1 MKIKLFCFLCLAGLI
16 CPSCEKDS
24 EKESLRK
31 TYKCIFIG
39 DSITENWTTEGY
51 DPEFFTSHSFLNSG
65 KGGETTQ
72 DMLDRFDQDVTFFKP
87 VIVVIMAG
95 VNDIARNDGYISNE
109 SIMKNIT
116 EMCERAAVNHIK
128 VILCSVMPVYQ
139 FNWKTTLKPVPLI
152 LDLNRRIKSYA
163 ESKAYP
169 YADYYSAFVDERGG
183 LPAIYSTDEVHPTK
197 ACYKIMESMIL
208 EVINKTLN

>member
-1 MKIKLFCFLCLAGLI
+1 MKRNLFYFLCLAGLI

-24 EKESLRK
+24 ENESLRK

-72 DMLDRFDQDVTFFKP
+72 DMLARFGKDVTYYKP
-87 VIVVIMAG
+87 EVVVILAG
-95 VNDIARNDGYISNE
+95 INDIAQNDGYISNE
-109 SIMKNIT
+109 NIMKNIT
-116 EMCERAAVNHIK
+116 EMCEKAAFNHIK
-128 VILCSVMPVYQ
+128 VILCSILPVYQ
-139 FNWKTTLKPVPLI
+139 FGLNTNIQTVPLI

-169 YADYYSAFVDERGG
+169 YVDYYSAFVDDRGG

-197 ACYKIMESMIL
+197 ACYQIMESMIL
-208 EVINKTLN
+208 EVINKTLD